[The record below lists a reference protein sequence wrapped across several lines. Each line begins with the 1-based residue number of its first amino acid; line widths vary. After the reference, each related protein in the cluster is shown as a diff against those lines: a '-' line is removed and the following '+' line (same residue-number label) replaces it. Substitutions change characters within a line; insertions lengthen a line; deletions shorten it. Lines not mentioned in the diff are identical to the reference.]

1 MQGSCFNPRPALA
14 RGATKSRAN
23 PTPLARVSI
32 RAPRSR
38 AGRRLGD
45 VGRGGRLR
53 FQSAPRA
60 RARGDCG
67 PANRQRRKSLL
78 PRLREHSHSSRVRS
92 VSIVKEQRKG
102 SDFIA
107 VTAKRENPAFEP
119 ALGVRATL
127 RLIADF
133 KFRMRKII
141 ESTVRSNRRVSRRRG
156 VRSESRPFH
165 RGSKNGASLLP
176 S

>member
-1 MQGSCFNPRPALA
+1 M
-14 RGATKSRAN
+14 
-23 PTPLARVSI
+23 
-32 RAPRSR
+32 
-38 AGRRLGD
+38 
-45 VGRGGRLR
+45 

-67 PANRQRRKSLL
+67 AANRQRRKSLL
-78 PRLREHSHSSRVRS
+78 PHLREHGDSSRVRS

-133 KFRMRKII
+133 KFKMRKVI
-141 ESTVRSNRRVSRRRG
+141 ESTVRSNRPAWRHHN
-156 VRSESRPFH
+156 VRSVSPSFH
-165 RGSKNGASLLP
+165 RGNRIGASLLQF
-176 S
+176 